1 MTPARTVLV
10 PLDGSAHATAAIPV
24 ARGFGDLLHA
34 TVALLHISDDA
45 LTPAALVER
54 MKLSTDDVPGLI
66 VEHRLGAAAAAAI
79 VQGAGRH

>member
-10 PLDGSAHATAAIPV
+10 PLDGSVHATAAIPV

-66 VEHRLGAAAAAAI
+66 VEHRLGVAA
-79 VQGAGRH
+79 GSGYRPGSH